1 MIIDFS
7 NKCIS
12 GISVVVP
19 ENARSFL
26 DDMKNFDFPE
36 KRSIQLKEVMGYDSH
51 RIVEEGSTSS
61 DLVIFAMR
69 NLFDTGSLK
78 IDDFQAMIV
87 VTQSPDYFLPQT
99 SSVIHGELGLGKD
112 IICVDLAQG
121 CAGYVMGLIQAFM
134 MLNTPGINKVVLAN
148 VDVLS
153 LKVSPRDR
161 NSFPL
166 VGDAASI
173 TIIENSTSEN
183 IFASINFA
191 GQDRSA
197 LMIPAGGFAKPSTP
211 ETAILHDAGDGNHR
225 ALDNLVMDGA
235 AVFNFVQ
242 REVPPMIE
250 ALLAES
256 GVAKEDVHGFAF
268 HQPNRFMLEKLAEK
282 MDVPVSKMP
291 NNVVGAYGNSSGVT
305 IPTALAMNYANDL
318 VGEKE
323 LTYCLAG
330 FGVGLTWAS
339 IVIKIGNL
347 DFCKIIEYP
356 NKQKDQ
362 FSQP

>member
-1 MIIDFS
+1 MIIKFA

-19 ENARSFL
+19 ENERSFL

-36 KRSIQLKEVMGYDSH
+36 KRSLQLKEVMGYDSH
-51 RIVEEGSTSS
+51 RIVEEGTTSS
-61 DLVIFAMR
+61 DLVIFALQK
-69 NLFDTGSLK
+69 LFESGELQ
-78 IDDFQAMIV
+78 IDEFQALIV

-99 SSVIHGELGLGKD
+99 SSVIHGELGLNKD
-112 IICVDLAQG
+112 IICVDIAQG

-134 MLNTPGINKVVLAN
+134 MLNTVGINKVVLAN

-153 LKVSPRDR
+153 RKVSPRDR
-161 NSFPL
+161 NSYPL

-173 TIIENSTSEN
+173 TIVENSNSGN
-183 IFASINFA
+183 IFASINHA

-197 LMIPAGGFAKPSTP
+197 LIIPAGGFAAPSTS
-211 ETAILHDAGDGNHR
+211 ETAILHEAGDGNHR
-225 ALDNLVMDGA
+225 SLDNLVMDGA

-250 ALLAES
+250 SLLVES
-256 GVAKEDVHGFAF
+256 GISRDEVHGYVF

-282 MDVPVSKMP
+282 MDIPVAKMP

-305 IPTALAMNYANDL
+305 IPTALAMNYADDL
-318 VGEKE
+318 CQKSE

-339 IVIKIGNL
+339 IVMEIGNL

-356 NKQKDQ
+356 KK
-362 FSQP
+362 